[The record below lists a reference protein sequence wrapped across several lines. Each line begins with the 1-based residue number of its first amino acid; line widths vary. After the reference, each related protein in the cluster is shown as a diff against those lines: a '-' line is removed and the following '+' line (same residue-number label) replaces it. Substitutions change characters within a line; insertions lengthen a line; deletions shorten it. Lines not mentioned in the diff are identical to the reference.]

1 MDVRVLNYFLTV
13 AQEESITR
21 AADVLHTTQSNLSR
35 QLSALESEV
44 GKRLFERGNRKITL
58 TEEGMFLRK
67 RAAEIVGLVERTE
80 AELSDFD
87 AEATGIVHIGAAET
101 RSMRLISKAM
111 LTLRRRFPKLQF
123 DLFSGSTIEVTEML
137 QKGLLDFGVLVGPV
151 DMQQYDY
158 VQLPEKDIFGL
169 LMRKDHPLAGKAA
182 IRSADIQGEPVII
195 SHQQKDAN
203 VLSGWLGADAR
214 TLNIVSYFNLI
225 TTPAMMVEAGLGCAF
240 SFDGLVHTGEGS
252 QLCFRPLEPSVEAGL
267 FLVWKRYQP
276 FAKPAKL
283 FLEEVRATMIQE
295 NNI

>member
-44 GKRLFERGNRKITL
+44 GKKLFERGKRKITL

-67 RAAEIVGLVERTE
+67 RAAEIVALVERTE
-80 AELSDFD
+80 SELSDFD

-101 RSMRLISKAM
+101 RSMRLISEAM
-111 LTLRRRFPKLQF
+111 LSLRRRFPKLQF

-151 DMQQYDY
+151 DIQQYDY

-169 LMRKDHPLAGKAA
+169 LMRKDHPLASKAA
-182 IRSADIQGEPVII
+182 IRPADVKHEPVIV
-195 SHQQKDAN
+195 SHQQTDAN
-203 VLSGWLGADAR
+203 VLSGWLGADVQ

-240 SFDGLVHTGEGS
+240 SFDGLVHTGEES
-252 QLCFRPLEPSVEAGL
+252 QLCFRSLAPKVEASL

-283 FLEEVRATMIQE
+283 FLEEVRTH
-295 NNI
+295 NN